1 MIAAATAPLAAAA
14 DRAQEGGPFCGLRFQ
29 KKTTDLKQG
38 GASPAA
44 SLRMCERK
52 GWFTPYGT
60 VNADDAAISGG

>member
-14 DRAQEGGPFCGLRFQ
+14 DRAQEGGRFAASRFQ

-38 GASPAA
+38 GRKPAA